1 MQKIHFVVLL
11 LMIFTASC
19 SNEKKYHY
27 TAKNYWNE
35 RISGNKS
42 TLESFI
48 KVYSQ
53 GSDSIFH
60 CTFYYPNGKIKSK
73 VVHQN
78 DRLMEILFVHDT
90 NGNTL
95 PFGKLSNRNGTVIQ
109 YDNETGVPKY
119 KGKYKSGNKEGW
131 WITYHFKGEILDST
145 FYQNGFPQQPKSTDA
160 LNQLIDA
167 FGPMKNNWYR

>member
-1 MQKIHFVVLL
+1 MQKIHFVFLL

-19 SNEKKYHY
+19 TNEKKYQY
-27 TAKNYWNE
+27 TAKSYWNE
-35 RISGNKS
+35 QISGNKS

-95 PFGKLSNRNGTVIQ
+95 PYGKLSNGNGTVIQ
-109 YDNETGVPKY
+109 YDNETGIPKY
-119 KGKYKSGNKEGW
+119 KGKYSSGNK
-131 WITYHFKGEILDST
+131 
-145 FYQNGFPQQPKSTDA
+145 
-160 LNQLIDA
+160 
-167 FGPMKNNWYR
+167 